1 MKKKILLIEDEA
13 GLVRTLTDRLVKE
26 GYEVELARSGDVGLK
41 KAIEKSFNL
50 IILDIMLPQKNG
62 LDICRDLRQRNIL
75 TPIIMLTA
83 KGEIIDRVVG
93 LKLGADDYLTKPF
106 DMLELLARVE
116 ALIRRSNILISSS
129 VDTYEF
135 GLIQVDMRKSKVE
148 RQNKIVELSAKEFA
162 LLRYFIEH
170 RELIISRN
178 ELLDAVWSYDAMVS
192 TRTVDVHVSSLR
204 QKLEVNPHH
213 PQHIVTVYG
222 LGYKFT
228 G

>member
-1 MKKKILLIEDEA
+1 MGKKILLIEDEA
-13 GLVRTLTDRLVKE
+13 GLIRTLTDRLVKE
-26 GYEVELARSGDVGLK
+26 GYEIELARSGDVGLK

-83 KGEIIDRVVG
+83 KGEITDRVVG

-116 ALIRRSNILISSS
+116 ALIRRSSIPVSNSM
-129 VDTYEF
+129 DTYEF
-135 GLIQVDMRKSKVE
+135 GLIRVDMRKSKVE
-148 RQNKIVELSAKEFA
+148 RQDKVVELSAREFA

-192 TRTVDVHVSSLR
+192 TRTVDVHISLLR

-213 PQHIVTVYG
+213 PQHILTIYG

>member
-1 MKKKILLIEDEA
+1 MGKKILLIEDEV

-62 LDICRDLRQRNIL
+62 LDVCRDLRQRNIL

-83 KGEIIDRVVG
+83 KGEITDRVVG

-116 ALIRRSNILISSS
+116 ALIRRSNILVSNSI
-129 VDTYEF
+129 DTYEF

-178 ELLDAVWSYDAMVS
+178 ELLDAVWSYDSMVS
-192 TRTVDVHVSSLR
+192 TRTVDVHISLLR

-213 PQHIVTVYG
+213 PQHILTVYG

>member
-62 LDICRDLRQRNIL
+62 LDVCRDLRQRNIL

-83 KGEIIDRVVG
+83 KGEITDRVVG

-129 VDTYEF
+129 IDTYEF

>member
-1 MKKKILLIEDEA
+1 MGKKILLIEDEV

-62 LDICRDLRQRNIL
+62 LDVCRDLRQRNIL

-83 KGEIIDRVVG
+83 KGEITDRVVG

-116 ALIRRSNILISSS
+116 ALIRRSNILVSNSI
-129 VDTYEF
+129 DTYEF

-178 ELLDAVWSYDAMVS
+178 ELLDAVWSYDSMVS

-213 PQHIVTVYG
+213 PQHILTVYG

>member
-83 KGEIIDRVVG
+83 KGEITDRVVG

>member
-1 MKKKILLIEDEA
+1 MGKKILLIENEA

-26 GYEVELARSGDVGLK
+26 GYEVELARSGDVGLR
-41 KAIEKSFNL
+41 KAIERSFNL

-83 KGEIIDRVVG
+83 KGEITDRVVG

-116 ALIRRSNILISSS
+116 ALIRRSTILISNST
-129 VDTYEF
+129 DTYEF
-135 GLIQVDMRKSKVE
+135 GLIKVDMRKSKVE
-148 RQNKIVELSAKEFA
+148 RQDKVVELSAREFA

-192 TRTVDVHVSSLR
+192 TRTVDVHISLLR
-204 QKLEVNPHH
+204 QKLESNPHH
-213 PQHIVTVYG
+213 PQHILTVYG